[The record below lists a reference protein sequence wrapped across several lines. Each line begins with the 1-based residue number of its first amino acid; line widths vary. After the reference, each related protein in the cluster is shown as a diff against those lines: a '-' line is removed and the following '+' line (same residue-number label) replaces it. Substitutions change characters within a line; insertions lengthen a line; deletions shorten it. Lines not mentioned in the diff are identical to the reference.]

1 MSRLFIL
8 FSVCLLVSCSG
19 VYKQVSPS
27 IKSKTVESL
36 SKVTPERKKELEA
49 SIKNLPTSQR
59 EGMAFL
65 IAYMSKADLDTCL
78 QSCLLPM

>member
-49 SIKNLPTSQR
+49 SIKNLPASQR

-65 IAYMSKADLDTCL
+65 FHAGTWFANRPCHEKGVPA
-78 QSCLLPM
+78 